1 MNFQTPGLPIPLQ
14 LLVTTQWLLVVCGLQ
29 QAVVEM
35 KGCPCFRKDCVT
47 ITIWVSFLFISTPP
61 PPLLLFSL
69 PPSSHSTITDFQTT
83 TLF

>member
-1 MNFQTPGLPIPLQ
+1 MNFQTLGLPIPLQ
-14 LLVTTQWLLVVCGLQ
+14 LLVTAQWLLVVCRFQ

-47 ITIWVSFLFISTPP
+47 ITIWVSFSFISTPP
-61 PPLLLFSL
+61 PLLLCSL
-69 PPSSHSTITDFQTT
+69 RSSSHSTNTDFKTT